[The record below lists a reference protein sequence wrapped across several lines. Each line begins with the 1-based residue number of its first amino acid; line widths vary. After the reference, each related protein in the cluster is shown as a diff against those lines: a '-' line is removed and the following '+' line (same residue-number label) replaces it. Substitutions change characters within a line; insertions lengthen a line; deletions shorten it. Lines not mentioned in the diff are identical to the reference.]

1 MQLRLK
7 RVVLMPN
14 FHNAIIAN
22 DFSGAGMNLHA
33 VGAQHCS
40 LVST

>member
-1 MQLRLK
+1 MPLSLK
-7 RVVLMPN
+7 EVRNGSEVKTVLHPSEN
-14 FHNAIIAN
+14 RYSKEKF
-22 DFSGAGMNLHA
+22 